1 MLDRLCRGLW
11 KRGKRVDKL
20 VLIDGNSIV
29 NRAFYGVPD
38 LTNKEGLHTNAVY
51 GFLNIMLKVI
61 EEENPTHLMVAF
73 DVKVPTFRHKMFE
86 EYKGTRKPMPIEL
99 REQIPVLKEVLS
111 SMGIMMKEQ
120 AGIEADDILGTMAKM
135 GESQGIDVS
144 VVSGDRDLL
153 QLATDKIKIRIPKTK
168 GGKTTVED
176 YYSSQVIEKYGVTP
190 AQIIDLK
197 GLMGDASDNIP
208 GVPGVGEKTAVKILT
223 VFGTVENAIEKVEEI
238 KPNRAK
244 EAVKNNTGLALMSK
258 KLATIKTDC
267 KLGVKIEDCRIGNI
281 FTEEAYTMIRKLEF
295 KSLMNRFK
303 KDSGANLAVE
313 KNFREIS
320 GKKEFAGYVD
330 ECLKCPFVSVKI
342 IAKTKED
349 TTCEEDGQM
358 SLFIEEEK
366 QVVALVMAD
375 SEENV
380 VFCPVEDDISEED
393 VAEQLGRIVKG
404 GVTIVT
410 NDLKSQLKYMPEMD
424 AGHAF
429 DTGLAAYIIN
439 PVQKGFMEEDIAAE
453 YSELM
458 IPAYSQ
464 FFGKKSFYTGF
475 QESREDMIKYC
486 CYCALVSFRAY
497 VPLQK
502 KLKRIKSYELF
513 EEIEMPLVF
522 TLYHME
528 QEGISVRREALRE
541 YGEKLGKRIEVLQ
554 REIYDMAG
562 EEFNIN
568 SPKQLGVILF
578 EKLRMPYGKKT
589 KTGYSTSA
597 EVLEKLRFESPI
609 VEMVLEYRQ
618 LTKLKS
624 TYADGLSTYI
634 DMDGRIRST
643 FNQTITAT
651 GRLSST
657 EPNLQNIPIR
667 MELGR
672 QIRKVFVPKDGCVF
686 LDADYS
692 QIELRVL
699 AHMSGDERLIEAY
712 RENADVH
719 RTTAALVFHV
729 PYEEVTELQRRNA
742 KAVNFG
748 IVYGISGFGLSRD
761 LNITKKQA
769 EKYIDDYF
777 TTYPK
782 VKEYM
787 DSLVNMGKTKGYVVS
802 MFGRRRPIPELES
815 KNFMQRQFG
824 ERIAMNSPIQG
835 TAADIIKIAM
845 IHVDHRL
852 REEGLESRL
861 ILQIHDEL
869 LIETRKNEIDRVKEI
884 LEHEMV
890 AAADLRVPLIAEVK
904 QGDTWYEA
912 K

>member
-1 MLDRLCRGLW
+1 M
-11 KRGKRVDKL
+11 DKL

-51 GFLNIMLKVI
+51 GFLNILLKVL
-61 EEENPTHLMVAF
+61 EEESPTHLLVAF
-73 DVKVPTFRHKMFE
+73 DVKAPTFRHEMYD
-86 EYKGTRKPMPIEL
+86 EYKGTRKPMPEEL
-99 REQIPVLKEVLS
+99 REQIPLLKEILTA
-111 SMGIMMKEQ
+111 MGITMKEQ
-120 AGIEADDILGTMAKM
+120 PGIEADDILGTMAKM
-135 GESQGIDVS
+135 GETNGMQVS

-153 QLATDKIKIRIPKTK
+153 QLATDNIKVRIPKSK

-176 YYSSQVIEKYGVTP
+176 YYRSQVIEKYGVTP
-190 AQIIDLK
+190 SQIIDLK

-223 VFGTVENAIEKVEEI
+223 MFGTVENAIEKVEEI
-238 KPNRAK
+238 KPPRAR
-244 EAVKNNTGLALMSK
+244 EAVKNHVKLALMSK

-267 KLGVKIEDCRIGNI
+267 KLGIKLEDCRLDNI
-281 FTEEAYTMIRKLEF
+281 FTEEAYKMIQRLEF
-295 KSLMNRFK
+295 KSLMARFQ
-303 KDSGANLAVE
+303 KDTGADLAVE
-313 KNFREIS
+313 KKFRVIH
-320 GKKEFAGYVD
+320 KVD
-330 ECLKCPFVSVKI
+330 EMIQCVDSLLETTYVSIKVL
-342 IAKTKED
+342 AKSKEES
-349 TTCEEDGQM
+349 TQESDGQM
-358 SLFIEEEK
+358 TLFMEEEPR
-366 QVVALVMAD
+366 VVAVILCGN
-375 SEENV
+375 EEEVIFCHASGDITESVIAQQCKRLIEKGV
-380 VFCPVEDDISEED
+380 V
-393 VAEQLGRIVKG
+393 L
-404 GVTIVT
+404 VT
-410 NDLKSQLKYMPEMD
+410 NDLKSQLEFIPSLKPELS
-424 AGHAF
+424 F
-429 DTGLAAYIIN
+429 DTGLAAYVIN
-439 PVQKGFMEEDIAAE
+439 PIQKGFMEEDLATE
-453 YSELM
+453 YADIM
-458 IPAYSQ
+458 MPAYGQ
-464 FFGKKSFYTGF
+464 MFGKKSVSVAYAEMP
-475 QESREDMIKYC
+475 QELVRYG
-486 CYCALVSFRAY
+486 CYCGLVNYLSY
-497 VPLQK
+497 KPMHK
-502 KLKRIKSYELF
+502 KLKLIKSYELF
-513 EEIEMPLVF
+513 EQIEMPLVF

-528 QEGISVRREALRE
+528 QEGIAVKREALRE
-541 YGEKLGKRIEVLQ
+541 YGERLGERIDVLQ
-554 REIYDMAG
+554 KEIYDMAG

-609 VEMVLEYRQ
+609 VEMILEYRQ

-672 QIRKVFVPKDGCVF
+672 QIRKVFVPREGYVF

-712 RENADVH
+712 KENADVH
-719 RTTAALVFHV
+719 QTTAALVFHV
-729 PYEEVTELQRRNA
+729 PYDEVTELQRRNA

-769 EKYIDDYF
+769 EQYIEDYF
-777 TTYPK
+777 DTYPK

-787 DSLVNMGKTKGYVVS
+787 ESLVKMGKSKGYVVS
-802 MFGRRRPIPELES
+802 MFGRRRPIPELEA

-845 IHVDHRL
+845 IHVDQRL
-852 REEGLESRL
+852 RAENLSSKL

-869 LIETRKNEIDRVKEI
+869 LIETREDEIEQVKKL
-884 LEHEMV
+884 LEEEMV
-890 AAADLRVPLIAEVK
+890 HAAELLVPLIAEVK
-904 QGDTWYEA
+904 QGTNWYEA

>member
-1 MLDRLCRGLW
+1 M
-11 KRGKRVDKL
+11 DKL

-51 GFLNIMLKVI
+51 GFLNILLKVM

-73 DVKVPTFRHKMFE
+73 DVKAPTFRHKMFE
-86 EYKGTRKPMPIEL
+86 EYKGTRKPMPNEL

-111 SMGIMMKEQ
+111 AMGITMKEQ
-120 AGIEADDILGTMAKM
+120 EGIEADDILGTMAKM
-135 GESQGIDVS
+135 GEGQGIDVS

-176 YYSSQVIEKYGVTP
+176 YYRSQVIEKYGVTP

-223 VFGTVENAIEKVEEI
+223 LFGTVENAIEKVEEI

-244 EAVKNNTGLALMSK
+244 EAVKNNTRLALMSK
-258 KLATIKTDC
+258 ELATIKTDC
-267 KLGVKIEDCRIGNI
+267 KLGIKIEDCRIGNI
-281 FTEEAYTMIRKLEF
+281 FTEEAYTMIQKLEF
-295 KSLMNRFK
+295 KSLMSRFK
-303 KDSGANLAVE
+303 NDAGANLAIE
-313 KNFREIS
+313 KNFREITDL
-320 GKKEFAGYVD
+320 KALAGYVD
-330 ECLKCPFVSVKI
+330 ECLKSPFISAKI

-349 TTCEEDGQM
+349 STCESDGQL
-358 SLFIEEEK
+358 SLFVEEEK
-366 QVVALVMAD
+366 QIVAVVMAVAED
-375 SEENV
+375 DI
-380 VFCPVEDDISEED
+380 VFCPVANDISEED
-393 VAEQLGRIVKG
+393 VAEQLGRMIKAG
-404 GVTIVT
+404 MKIVT

-424 AGHAF
+424 PAHAF
-429 DTGLAAYIIN
+429 DTGLAAYIVN
-439 PVQKGFMEEDIAAE
+439 PVQKGFMEEDIASE
-453 YSELM
+453 YAELM
-458 IPAYSQ
+458 MPAYSQ
-464 FFGKKSFYTGF
+464 FFGKKSFYAGY
-475 QESREDMIKYC
+475 QEAREDMVKYC

-497 VPLQK
+497 KPLHK
-502 KLKRIKSYELF
+502 KLKLIKSYELF
-513 EEIEMPLVF
+513 EDIEMPLVF

-528 QEGISVRREALRE
+528 QEGISVKREALRE
-541 YGEKLGKRIEVLQ
+541 YGEKLGERIEVLQ

-609 VEMVLEYRQ
+609 VEMILEYRQ

-624 TYADGLSTYI
+624 TYADGLSVYI

-672 QIRKVFVPKDGCVF
+672 QIRKVFVPKEGCVF

-777 TTYPK
+777 ETYPK

-787 DSLVNMGKTKGYVVS
+787 DSLVNMGKTKGYVTS

-845 IHVDHRL
+845 IHVDRRL

-869 LIETRKNEIDRVKEI
+869 LIETRENEIDRVKEI

-890 AAADLRVPLIAEVK
+890 AAASLRVPLIAEVK
-904 QGDTWYEA
+904 QGNTWYEA